1 MNAQKIQNEL
11 DIFLSNFITS
21 LTLINEYSNKIFEL
35 SSSILRNIE
44 KISFVLKNYQN
55 KSYNNNFIS
64 NNVLNND
71 INNNENNN
79 YYYIPPSKNL
89 YNQFLNK
96 KRLYKGVKYFKIVYT
111 RKLK

>member
-11 DIFLSNFITS
+11 EIFLSNFIYS
-21 LTLINEYSNKIFEL
+21 LTIINEYSNKIFEL
-35 SSSILRNIE
+35 SSSILKNIE
-44 KISFVLKNYQN
+44 KISIIKNYQN
-55 KSYNNNFIS
+55 NSNNYLIS
-64 NNVLNND
+64 NNVFSDN
-71 INNNENNN
+71 IINNENNN

-111 RKLK
+111 KKLK

>member
-11 DIFLSNFITS
+11 EIFLSNFIYS
-21 LTLINEYSNKIFEL
+21 LTIINEYSNKIFEL
-35 SSSILRNIE
+35 FSSILKNIE
-44 KISFVLKNYQN
+44 KISIIKNYQN
-55 KSYNNNFIS
+55 NSNNYLIS
-64 NNVLNND
+64 NNVLNNN
-71 INNNENNN
+71 IISNENNY

>member
-35 SSSILRNIE
+35 SSSILKNIE
-44 KISFVLKNYQN
+44 KISIIKNYQN
-55 KSYNNNFIS
+55 NSNNYLIS
-64 NNVLNND
+64 NNVLNNN
-71 INNNENNN
+71 IISNENNY

-111 RKLK
+111 KKLK

>member
-44 KISFVLKNYQN
+44 KISFVLKN
-55 KSYNNNFIS
+55 NNFIS

-71 INNNENNN
+71 IINNENNN